1 MRCGAAPD
9 PEDLELLP
17 SGPLRT
23 VGYTARLLSTTLPRR
38 FLRPLPL
45 PLALL
50 LAACAQGGTDSTPQS
65 DVRVTANHHM
75 LTFRTLAGFGTFPID
90 PTMVFTG
97 AGSFALADDSTFTF
111 TLGGASTSDRYAIRN
126 DGSMSVFFS
135 GSGRE
140 PSVVF
145 RGAYGLVE
153 TPPSTIFFTDRVA
166 AGSSQSIGLYYGTR
180 VIPGQAELAGDWH
193 LLSMHTIFA
202 AQLPQPAA
210 QTAYNLGRCAQ
221 GSLTI
226 AAGLPG
232 ETRAI
237 TGTGNE
243 SGFDSRQL
251 SITFGGTITNLLQ
264 SGTSDGTCN
273 LELTYNADQR
283 VMDAFA
289 GPDYVL
295 AVDRDESDAEAG
307 LAFLV
312 QKFDAPATPADPTRV
327 GGTFFC
333 GGHTLFVNPGN
344 SGADTFVGTV
354 TLATPVGSTGAFR
367 IDAQSHLGQQFSY
380 TGNYTLAADG
390 GITMTVDGTNETWFA
405 AIDRS
410 YSVFFFVDAIV
421 ETRSSGSPEL
431 NLGIATRVH
440 PTTTP

>member
-1 MRCGAAPD
+1 
-9 PEDLELLP
+9 
-17 SGPLRT
+17 
-23 VGYTARLLSTTLPRR
+23 
-38 FLRPLPL
+38 
-45 PLALL
+45 
-50 LAACAQGGTDSTPQS
+50 
-65 DVRVTANHHM
+65 
-75 LTFRTLAGFGTFPID
+75 
-90 PTMVFTG
+90 
-97 AGSFALADDSTFTF
+97 
-111 TLGGASTSDRYAIRN
+111 
-126 DGSMSVFFS
+126 
-135 GSGRE
+135 
-140 PSVVF
+140 
-145 RGAYGLVE
+145 
-153 TPPSTIFFTDRVA
+153 
-166 AGSSQSIGLYYGTR
+166 
-180 VIPGQAELAGDWH
+180 
-193 LLSMHTIFA
+193 MHAIFA
-202 AQLPQPAA
+202 AQLPPPAA
-210 QTAYNLGRCAQ
+210 QTAYNLGRTAQ
-221 GSLTI
+221 GSLAI
-226 AAGLPG
+226 AAGQPG

-264 SGTSDGTCN
+264 NGTGDGSCN

-307 LAFLV
+307 IAFLV

-367 IDAQSHLGQQFSY
+367 IDAQSHLGQPFSY

-390 GITMTVDGTNETWFA
+390 GITMAVDGTNETWFA

-410 YSVFFFVDAIV
+410 YSVFFFVDDVV
-421 ETRSSGSPEL
+421 ETRSNGSPEL
-431 NLGIATRVH
+431 NLGIAIRVH